1 MQLLATI
8 FQMILVMN
16 KFKNSTPWHCLS
28 SLLEIMGIA
37 FAEIMST
44 ESVMYIKKAIK
55 EHLAL
60 FKYE

>member
-1 MQLLATI
+1 
-8 FQMILVMN
+8 
-16 KFKNSTPWHCLS
+16 
-28 SLLEIMGIA
+28 MGIA

-44 ESVMYIKKAIK
+44 ESVMYIKKAKK

>member
-1 MQLLATI
+1 
-8 FQMILVMN
+8 MILVMN

-60 FKYE
+60 VKNE